1 MWWYC
6 ASFAVILSVKGS
18 SMLLI
23 YGSIKDKCTEKNI
36 GKLFYWN
43 VMIVREKKKLM
54 VYFN

>member
-36 GKLFYWN
+36 LLECNDSEG
-43 VMIVREKKKLM
+43 KKKLM
-54 VYFN
+54 VHFN

>member
-43 VMIVREKKKLM
+43 VMIVRGKKA
-54 VYFN
+54 YDAF